1 MNKELAKKKIEKLR
15 QEINIHNYRYYA
27 LDDPVVSDAEYD
39 RLMRDLE
46 TLEKE
51 FPDLTTPDS
60 PTQRVGAPPLDQFE
74 EVRHSLPM
82 LSLANAF
89 EEEEVREFDARVKRF
104 LKTEQDVEYCV
115 ELKMDG
121 VAVELVYA
129 EGRFTIGATRGDG
142 FIGENVTQNL
152 KTIRAIPLRLIV
164 PPWESAPDR
173 LEVRGEVYLPSKP
186 FEELNRQREKEG
198 EPLFANP
205 RNAAAGSLRQL
216 DSTTTRR
223 RPLDFFCYGIGQLV
237 GDSFETHWDLLEGL
251 NRWGFKVN
259 PRRSRCRQIGEVV
272 EFYRRIDQIREKLPY
287 EIDGVVI
294 KVNSLRLQ
302 ETLGTVARSPRWA
315 LAFKFKPKQ
324 ATTKIRNII
333 VQVGR
338 TGALTPTALMDPV
351 RVGGVEVSRA
361 TLHNQDEIDRKDVR
375 IGDTVVLQRAGD
387 VIPEVVQVV
396 LEKRT
401 GQEKKFRIP
410 DLCPVCG
417 SEVDKPEGEA
427 VARCTGVACPAQ
439 LKETIIH
446 FASRQAMNIEGLGEK
461 ILDQMVERGLIKD
474 YADLYALSRE
484 EILGLERMGPK
495 LAENILAAIEKS
507 RKTTLDRL
515 LYALGI
521 RQVGESLAKLLAREF
536 GSLEEL
542 AGTSEERIESIR
554 GVGPQKAG
562 SISKFFQQKSNQR
575 VLQKLRERGLEYP
588 TQQKA
593 PKGKW
598 ENKIFVFSGALKT
611 LSRSEAESQVEALG
625 GKAASAVSKK
635 IDYVVAGEDP
645 GSKYEK
651 ARALGIKILSEEEF
665 LELLGKRDG

>member
-1 MNKELAKKKIEKLR
+1 MNKEQAKKKIEKLR
-15 QEINIHNYRYYA
+15 QDINFHNYRYYA
-27 LDDPVVSDAEYD
+27 LDDPVVSDVEYD
-39 RLMRDLE
+39 RLMQDLE
-46 TLEKE
+46 KLEKE

-60 PTQRVGAPPLDQFE
+60 PTQRVGAPPLDKFE

-164 PPWESAPDR
+164 PPGESTPDR

-223 RPLDFFCYGIGQLV
+223 RPLDFFCYGVGQLV
-237 GDSFETHWDLLEGL
+237 GDSFETHWDLLDGL

-272 EFYRRIDQIREKLPY
+272 EFYRRMDQIREKLPY

-302 ETLGTVARSPRWA
+302 ETLGTIARSPRWA

-375 IGDTVVLQRAGD
+375 IGDTVVIQRAGD

-427 VARCTGVACPAQ
+427 VARCTGVDCPAQ
-439 LKETIIH
+439 LKETISH
-446 FASRQAMNIEGLGEK
+446 FASRAGHEHRRSRGKDHRPISRTGFNQGLC
-461 ILDQMVERGLIKD
+461 
-474 YADLYALSRE
+474 
-484 EILGLERMGPK
+484 
-495 LAENILAAIEKS
+495 
-507 RKTTLDRL
+507 
-515 LYALGI
+515 
-521 RQVGESLAKLLAREF
+521 
-536 GSLEEL
+536 GSLCPL
-542 AGTSEERIESIR
+542 PGGDPRARTD
-554 GVGPQKAG
+554 GPETCGKHPG
-562 SISKFFQQKSNQR
+562 RHRKK
-575 VLQKLRERGLEYP
+575 
-588 TQQKA
+588 
-593 PKGKW
+593 PK
-598 ENKIFVFSGALKT
+598 
-611 LSRSEAESQVEALG
+611 
-625 GKAASAVSKK
+625 
-635 IDYVVAGEDP
+635 DHP
-645 GSKYEK
+645 
-651 ARALGIKILSEEEF
+651 
-665 LELLGKRDG
+665 